1 LIPIFR
7 FYHLLSGCGLICK
20 TFVSSKKTKIM
31 KNQAKTPYSLNGK
44 KIVLLGGSSGI
55 GLATAKAASA
65 EGAQVVIVSGNQ
77 QRIDNALTQLPQGSL
92 GYAVNLTSEESIKNF
107 FDALGGFDHLVYT
120 AGENL
125 TLNLIAQTD
134 IEQARS
140 FFNVRYWGAFTVVK
154 YASPYIQPGGSICL
168 ISGTAA
174 ARPGAGWSIASSIC
188 GAMEGLVR
196 ALAVELAPIRVNSVV
211 PGVIQTALWDSMP
224 ESDREGLF
232 KAMEDTLLLKRV
244 GQAEDVALA
253 YVYLMKQQFGTGQNI
268 TVDGGTVLV

>member
-1 LIPIFR
+1 MENQ
-7 FYHLLSGCGLICK
+7 
-20 TFVSSKKTKIM
+20 TK
-31 KNQAKTPYSLNGK
+31 APYSLNGK
-44 KIVLLGGSSGI
+44 KVVLLGGSSGI
-55 GLATAKAASA
+55 GLATAKASAA
-65 EGAQVVIVSGNQ
+65 EGAQVIIVSGNQ
-77 QRIDNALTQLPQGSL
+77 QRIDKALTELPQGSR
-92 GYAVNLTSEESIKNF
+92 GYAVNLTSEQSIKDF
-107 FDALGGFDHLVYT
+107 FEMLGNIDHLVYT

-134 IEQARS
+134 IERARG
-140 FFNVRYWGAFTVVK
+140 FFNVRYWGAFTAVK
-154 YASPYIQPGGSICL
+154 YASPHIQPGGSINL
-168 ISGTAA
+168 ISGTAN

-211 PGVIQTALWDSMP
+211 PGVIQTGLWDSMP
-224 ESDREGLF
+224 QSDREGLF

>member
-1 LIPIFR
+1 MENQ
-7 FYHLLSGCGLICK
+7 
-20 TFVSSKKTKIM
+20 TK
-31 KNQAKTPYSLNGK
+31 APYSLNGK
-44 KIVLLGGSSGI
+44 KVVLLGGSSGI
-55 GLATAKAASA
+55 GLATAKASAA
-65 EGAQVVIVSGNQ
+65 EGAQVIIVSGNQ
-77 QRIDNALTQLPQGSL
+77 QRIDKALTELPQGSR
-92 GYAVNLTSEESIKNF
+92 GYAVNLTSEQSIKDF
-107 FDALGGFDHLVYT
+107 FEMLGNIDHLLYT

-134 IEQARS
+134 IEQARG
-140 FFNVRYWGAFTVVK
+140 FFNVRYWGAFTAVK
-154 YASPYIQPGGSICL
+154 YASPHIQPGGSINL
-168 ISGTAA
+168 ISGTAD

-211 PGVIQTALWDSMP
+211 PGVIQTGLWDSMP
-224 ESDREGLF
+224 QSDREGLF

-268 TVDGGTVLV
+268 TVDGGTLLV